1 MFAVRSIASL
11 AIGVMVVAGFP
22 NLANA
27 SSNQVQSEFWVETLT
42 LTNPV
47 IRDSIGV
54 TGDDAGFVALS
65 GNVLLNTGN
74 GASAGALTPSNTIDT
89 TFVAGFDLSSSFS
102 TVTPLL
108 GENTVPDGLNDR
120 EGSFLFTN
128 LETQTAHIFTYTEV
142 GSNQVKDVNLTGFRT
157 VGPNGTITADPEVR
171 LRNATLTADVSI
183 RATNIWPNSCV
194 LLGSG
199 YGRVGLWD
207 GCQGIVWDINLANGA
222 VTESTG
228 QRLFTDF
235 PNEVIKLTEASN
247 EWRGSGILEYRNG
260 VLSFLQTGTTLTDNE
275 RVRTGIYRFT
285 PSTGA
290 QQLILGFPTPI
301 SGTGVDLY
309 NFVYSTQTDQ
319 WCGHQEGSTG
329 RNLIAEMDGMQEPI
343 FCFSATSSLT
353 PLPPGGGSGGSSAQE
368 SVRPAIHLDLQA
380 KIGDASGGS
389 KVLIEGQG
397 LKPGSSYS
405 LVLGPSASIVQSG
418 LASNGGR
425 FSQFVSLPSGLAPG
439 TYTITLTAIGADGST
454 LTLVTTFVVSSAGTF
469 TSISPGVG
477 QGVGGLAVTGSSAQA
492 LQLGLAF
499 SLTLLVLGL
508 TAMVSSRRRS
518 AQIP

>member
-11 AIGVMVVAGFP
+11 AIGVMVVGVFP
-22 NLANA
+22 TLANA

-74 GASAGALTPSNTIDT
+74 GALAGALTPSNGSDT

-128 LETQTAHIFTYTEV
+128 LETQTAHIFSFTEV
-142 GSNQVKDVNLTGFRT
+142 GSGGVKDVNLTGFRT
-157 VGPNGTITADPEVR
+157 VGPNGTITAAPEVR

-183 RATNIWPNSCV
+183 RATNTLPTPGSCF

-207 GCQGIVWDINLANGA
+207 GCQGKVWDINLSNGA
-222 VTESTG
+222 VTELTG
-228 QRLFTDF
+228 QRLFTQF
-235 PNEVIKLTEASN
+235 TNQVMKLTEASN

-260 VLSFLQTGTTLTDNE
+260 VLSFLQTGTTLTNNE
-275 RVRTGIYRFT
+275 FLSNELVRTGIYRYT

-290 QQLILGFPTPI
+290 QEQVLAFPTPI
-301 SGTGVDLY
+301 SGTGVDLD
-309 NFVYSTQTDQ
+309 NFVYSTRTDQ
-319 WCGHQEGSTG
+319 WCGHQEGSNG
-329 RNLIAEMDGMQEPI
+329 RNLIAAMDGMQEPI
-343 FCFSATSSLT
+343 FCFSATSNLT
-353 PLPPGGGSGGSSAQE
+353 PPPSGGGSGDSSA
-368 SVRPAIHLDLQA
+368 PQA
-380 KIGDASGGS
+380 
-389 KVLIEGQG
+389 E
-397 LKPGSSYS
+397 
-405 LVLGPSASIVQSG
+405 
-418 LASNGGR
+418 
-425 FSQFVSLPSGLAPG
+425 SLPAPELAQ
-439 TYTITLTAIGADGST
+439 T
-454 LTLVTTFVVSSAGTF
+454 
-469 TSISPGVG
+469 
-477 QGVGGLAVTGSSAQA
+477 GVGGANVASVA
-492 LQLGLAF
+492 
-499 SLTLLVLGL
+499 L
-508 TAMVSSRRRS
+508 TAGLLAALGIVLASTRRRQ
-518 AQIP
+518 A